1 MFRLLS
7 ITICSALIFVS
18 SFANAQAGRTR
29 KTTTTTTTTISSG
42 PAAWSGDDTWEVQSY
57 LTGGAMTTQKVGNDT
72 VTTIEAGASVAKQ
85 VHENIQA
92 GGEVSFYNSSGG
104 PKNRSYI
111 QLAGFGT
118 YNFQPVLR
126 ESFYAKA
133 GLGFFNTVNE
143 RNEDEGKIGFFAGGG
158 KRIPILGSINYVPE
172 ARLLKIGS
180 QDMTFHVYFVNFSVI
195 F

>member
-7 ITICSALIFVS
+7 ITICSALVS
-18 SFANAQAGRTR
+18 VCAYAKTQPARTR
-29 KTTTTTTTTISSG
+29 TTTTTVTTTTSSG
-42 PAAWSGDDTWEVQSY
+42 PSAWVSDDTWEVQSY

-72 VTTIEAGASVAKQ
+72 VTVIAAGASVAKQ
-85 VHENIQA
+85 VHEKIQA
-92 GGEVSFYNSSGG
+92 GGEVSFYSSNGG
-104 PKNRSYI
+104 AKNRSYI

-118 YNFQPVLR
+118 YNFQPVIR

-133 GLGFFNTVNE
+133 GLGLFNTINDKG
-143 RNEDEGKIGFFAGGG
+143 EDESKIGFFAGGG
-158 KRIPILGSINYVPE
+158 KRVPLLGKINYAPE

-180 QDMTFHVYFVNFSVI
+180 QDMTFNVYFLNFSVI